1 MAFCSVSCQSKEASK
16 SLNES
21 YSVTY
26 VHTDNTMH
34 SSVGPGNY
42 QMSYHRS
49 PSFTNRSRK
58 ESFTFSNSY
67 SNSNR
72 HLMQSISSSTSF
84 SSSISDI
91 SLISTPCSCE
101 DKVGN
106 ICPPYHITRT
116 T

>member
-1 MAFCSVSCQSKEASK
+1 MAFCSVTCQSKEASK
-16 SLNES
+16 SINDS
-21 YSVTY
+21 YAFIHVQQVKS
-26 VHTDNTMH
+26 NTMQ
-34 SSVGPGNY
+34 SSVGPGNYY

-49 PSFTNRSRK
+49 PSLSYN
-58 ESFTFSNSY
+58 SNSRSMLSSSY
-67 SNSNR
+67 STQ